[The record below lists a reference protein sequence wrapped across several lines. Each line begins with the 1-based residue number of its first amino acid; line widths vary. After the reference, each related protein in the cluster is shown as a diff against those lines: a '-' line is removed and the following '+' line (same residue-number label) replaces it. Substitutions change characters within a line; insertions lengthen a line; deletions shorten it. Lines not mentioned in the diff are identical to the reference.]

1 MALLELA
8 LDVLFDPD
16 FNSSFNIIRRVETIG
31 QNGRVSYSQ
40 QVIPASGVVTST
52 GQNTLHRRED
62 YQIGMRGISIVCS
75 MPLLT
80 NTTGK
85 TADVVEWLGSQ
96 YLVEHCD
103 LYPQFGTGWYQV
115 EAISMTTIDPEPVYP

>member
-8 LDVLFDPD
+8 LDTLFDPD
-16 FNSSFNIIRRVETIG
+16 FNSPFTIIRRTEVLG
-31 QNGRVSYSQ
+31 LNGRVSYVSQ
-40 QVIPASGVVTST
+40 TIQGNGVVTST
-52 GQNTLHRRED
+52 SQGTLQRRED
-62 YQIGMRGISIVCS
+62 YQVGMRGISIVCS
-75 MPLLT
+75 MQLLT

-103 LYPQFGTGWYQV
+103 LYPQFGTGWFQV
-115 EAISMTTIDPEPVYP
+115 EAISMNTVDSEPVYP